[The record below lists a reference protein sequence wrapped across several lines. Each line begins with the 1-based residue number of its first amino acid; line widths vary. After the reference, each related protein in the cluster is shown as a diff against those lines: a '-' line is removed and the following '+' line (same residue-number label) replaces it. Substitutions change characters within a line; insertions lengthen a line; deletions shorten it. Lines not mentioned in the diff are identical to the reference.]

1 MLGNPVEFAAIVE
14 DVVLLR
20 TSNVLIL
27 LKEWNGIEKLVSIVI
42 SVLGK
47 ENLL

>member
-1 MLGNPVEFAAIVE
+1 MLGNPVEFAVIVE

-27 LKEWNGIEKLVSIVI
+27 LEEWNGIEKLVSIVI
-42 SVLGK
+42 LVLGK